1 MSNETDHAQVATAGD
16 NSMLPLFVDL
26 DGSLTSTD
34 LLWESLFALLKRHP
48 GLIFLIPLW
57 AFRGKSAL
65 KDRVSR
71 EINLPSESLPYEPA
85 VLELIHERRE
95 AGGAVFLATASPET
109 WSRPIAEYLG
119 VFEGVLATR
128 PDLNLKGLRKLEA
141 ISQLWRSAAGLA
153 LITWAIPMPIY
164 PSGGQRRRPTS
175 LARMGCSP
183 GESADSDRPW
193 RSTTLASPAALSRPP
208 SRRCGRTSGPRT
220 R

>member
-141 ISQLWRSAAGLA
+141 ISQLCAARLA
-153 LITWAIPMPIY
+153 
-164 PSGGQRRRPTS
+164 
-175 LARMGCSP
+175 
-183 GESADSDRPW
+183 
-193 RSTTLASPAALSRPP
+193 
-208 SRRCGRTSGPRT
+208 
-220 R
+220 